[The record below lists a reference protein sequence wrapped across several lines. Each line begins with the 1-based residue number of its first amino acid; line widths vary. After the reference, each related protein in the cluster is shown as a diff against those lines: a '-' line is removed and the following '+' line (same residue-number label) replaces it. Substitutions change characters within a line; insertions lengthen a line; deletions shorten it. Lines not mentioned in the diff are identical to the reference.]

1 MALTYAQMLTKVRDY
16 TEVDSTVLTD
26 SIIDGFILDAEARI
40 YRECDGDYCREQS
53 TSTFVAAKRYVQLPD
68 NLLIVRSMQH
78 ITAGG
83 TRPFLERR
91 DTSFMSEYNSTDAQ
105 GTPKYYAMWHR
116 TNNIQ
121 YAIVAPV
128 PSAADTVQVNYIKYP
143 EHLYSSN
150 DPATI
155 PNKQTA
161 TYLSTKASELLF
173 YATMVEGY
181 GYLKGPMDMYK
192 LYEDKYNK
200 EITAFA
206 LEQTGRRRRGEYTD
220 GTLRIPIASP
230 SPEQWRNLK

>member
-26 SIIDGFILDAEARI
+26 AIIDQFILDAEAQI

-53 TSTFVAAKRYVQLPD
+53 TSNFIAGNRYVQLPD

-78 ITAGG
+78 ISSGG
-83 TRPFLERR
+83 TRTFLDRR

-121 YAIVAPV
+121 YAVVAPV

-143 EHLYSSN
+143 EHLYSS
-150 DPATI
+150 DDAATV

-161 TYLSTKASELLF
+161 TYLSTKAPELLF
-173 YATMVEGY
+173 YAVMVNAY
-181 GYLKGPMDMYK
+181 GFLKGPMDMYK
-192 LYEDKYNK
+192 LYKDKYNS
-200 EITAFA
+200 EIQAYA
-206 LEQTGRRRRGEYTD
+206 LEQMGRRRRGEYTD
-220 GTLRIPIASP
+220 GVPRIPVPSP
-230 SPEQWRNLK
+230 SPEQARNLK

>member
-16 TEVDSTVLTD
+16 TEVDSTVLSD
-26 SIIDGFILDAEARI
+26 AIVDDFILDAEAQI

-53 TSTFVAAKRYVQLPD
+53 LSNFVASNRYVQLPD

-83 TRPFLERR
+83 TRTFLDRR
-91 DTSFMSEYNSTDAQ
+91 DTSFMSEYNSTDAT

-121 YAIVAPV
+121 YAIVAPL
-128 PSAADTVQVNYIKYP
+128 PNAADIVQVNYIKYP
-143 EHLYSSN
+143 EHLFGSD

-173 YATMVEGY
+173 YAVMVNAY
-181 GYLKGPMDMYK
+181 GFLKGPMDMYK
-192 LYEDKYNK
+192 LYKDKYNS
-200 EITAFA
+200 EIQAFA
-206 LEQTGRRRRGEYTD
+206 LEQMGRRRRGEYTD
-220 GTLRIPIASP
+220 GTLRIPVASP